1 MVFSLFS
8 DPSLVLLALLGVGL
22 GILVGAIPGLT
33 GAMLIA
39 LTVPLTFHL
48 DGPSALALLVAMY
61 VGSVSGGLITASLLG
76 MPGTPASVITS
87 LDAHPMVRAGKA
99 GRALALGIGASL
111 IGGLFSWGAL
121 AALAKPIAQLSTALG
136 PFEYLALILMAFVL
150 VAGVSGKSLVLGALS
165 CALGVLFALPGTAP
179 GSGELRLTFGFAEM
193 NDGFKPLTVL
203 IGLFALSR
211 VLSPTPAAMGDRLT
225 VKSGWLSGSEWWRQK
240 WNLLRSSSIG
250 TAVGILPG
258 IGANIGSLLAYS
270 TARNSSK
277 EPEKYGQGSEEGV
290 VASEAANNATV
301 GGALVPLV
309 ALGIPGSVIDGILLG
324 AFVIHGLQPGPLLF
338 ENEPEVV
345 ETIVSTYLWA
355 NLMMVAFMLL
365 AVRWIARL
373 ATVKAHYLV
382 PVVAV
387 FCVLGSYALA
397 NRFFDVWV
405 MLGFGVLGVML
416 ERLRVP
422 LAPLVIGF
430 ILTPLAEEKMV
441 TALMGSG
448 GSWMPLFT
456 RPLSLVF
463 LGLAGVLLWWSLK
476 RRAALTASS
485 H

>member
-1 MVFSLFS
+1 MVFALFS
-8 DPSLVLLALLGVGL
+8 DPSLLLLALLGVAL
-22 GILVGAIPGLT
+22 GIVVGAIPGLT

-87 LDAHPMVRAGKA
+87 LDAYPLVRAGKA

-111 IGGLFSWGAL
+111 VGGLFSWAAL
-121 AALAKPIAQLSTALG
+121 ALLAKPIASLSTALG

-165 CALGVLFALPGTAP
+165 CALGILCALPGTAP
-179 GSGELRLTFGFAEM
+179 GTGELRLTFGFAEM

-211 VLSPTPAAMGDRLT
+211 VLSPVGAARGDQKV
-225 VKSGWLSGSEWWRQK
+225 VKAGWLNLREWWSQR
-240 WNLLRSSSIG
+240 WNLLRSSTIG

-270 TARNSSK
+270 TARNSSR
-277 EPEKYGQGSEEGV
+277 EPEKYGEGSEEGV

-338 ENEPEVV
+338 ENDPEVV

-355 NLMMVAFMLL
+355 NLAMVVLMIL
-365 AVRWIARL
+365 AVRWVARL
-373 ATVKAHYLV
+373 ATVKPYYLL

-405 MLGFGVLGVML
+405 MLGFGLLGVIL
-416 ERLRVP
+416 ERWRIP
-422 LAPLVIGF
+422 PAPFVIGF

-448 GSWMPLFT
+448 GSWVPLIS
-456 RPLSLVF
+456 RPLSLAF
-463 LGLAGVLLWWSLK
+463 LVLASGLLWWSLR
-476 RRAALTASS
+476 RRAALG
-485 H
+485 